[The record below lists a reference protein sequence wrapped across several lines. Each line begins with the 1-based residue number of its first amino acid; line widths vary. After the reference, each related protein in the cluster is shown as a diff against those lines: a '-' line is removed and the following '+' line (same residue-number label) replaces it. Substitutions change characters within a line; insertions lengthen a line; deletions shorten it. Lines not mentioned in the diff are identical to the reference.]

1 MNSQVLEILTEESSM
16 EIFLREI
23 LPKIL
28 PEDYQLDVNCFIRPH
43 EGKSHLKKIYSHKNE
58 GLSPVSLS
66 CKSSYCTRSGFKRLP
81 NSKKDLQA
89 LCNSDIPVV
98 IRIACRELENWYLGD
113 FQAIEAVYPEIKAAK
128 FEKKAKYRNP
138 DIVFGSKELEGITKN
153 FSKSYAAREI
163 PRYMNINNN
172 QSASFQHLILGLKK
186 LISPDTVQ

>member
-1 MNSQVLEILTEESSM
+1 M

-43 EGKSHLKKIYSHKNE
+43 EGKSHLKKSIPIKMKAYPRYPY
-58 GLSPVSLS
+58 PVKVLIVHDQDSNDCLI
-66 CKSSYCTRSGFKRLP
+66 L
-81 NSKKDLQA
+81 KKDLQA

-153 FSKSYAAREI
+153 FSKSHASREI

-172 QSASFQHLILGLKK
+172 QSPSFQHLILGLKK
-186 LISPDTVQ
+186 LINQ